1 MLPVNWLYVDSYAG
15 SESGRTKLVKA
26 LARAP
31 HESLFSTDLVIT
43 LVESFWEEF
52 SSTMIYF
59 AFLPFMVYLAATVV
73 YFGKYINEE
82 PQEMELKSFETWF
95 RVFFYILWAYF
106 TFHEIV

>member
-15 SESGRTKLVKA
+15 SVSGRTKLVKA

-43 LVESFWEEF
+43 LVESFWEKF

-59 AFLPFMVYLAATVV
+59 AFLPFMVYLVATVV

-82 PQEMELKSFETWF
+82 PMEMELKSFETWF